1 MSPDPQ
7 DSTPRAGALYFG
19 TGTSTALFV
28 GCFTRSHCDRK
39 VQSAPVSESRNRAA
53 VATEVSLIL
62 AATFW
67 GLNFAVT
74 KYAAVAI
81 SPLVLVALRFTV
93 GGLLLLLV
101 LRVMEPKSRLTRGD
115 LLPMAALGCF
125 GVAAAQM
132 GFTFGVSLSS
142 AGSTG
147 LIFATAPVWGLLLG
161 AVLGLE
167 RPSWKGV
174 LGVGLSIVGV
184 ALVVLDGLMSGG
196 ASVTGDV
203 LILVA
208 AVCVGAYA
216 VFSMPLLERHTPLAV
231 ATYPVMFGIPFLL
244 LLSSPQLLKLDL
256 GSVGTGPWVAVG
268 YSAVFAT
275 AFTFAAWQR
284 GISRIGANR
293 VLVYQYLI
301 TIVGV
306 TSGIVFFGETL
317 GINKIVGGVVILI
330 GVYLARRQ

>member
-1 MSPDPQ
+1 
-7 DSTPRAGALYFG
+7 
-19 TGTSTALFV
+19 
-28 GCFTRSHCDRK
+28 
-39 VQSAPVSESRNRAA
+39 VSETKNRSA
-53 VATEVSLIL
+53 VATEISLVF
-62 AATFW
+62 AAIFW
-67 GLNFAVT
+67 GLNFAAT
-74 KYAAVAI
+74 KYATATI
-81 SPLVLVALRFTV
+81 PPLAFVALRFAA

-101 LRVMEPKSRLTRGD
+101 LRFLEPKSRLRKSD

-125 GVAAAQM
+125 GVATAQT

-174 LGVGLSIVGV
+174 LGVGLSIMGV
-184 ALVVLDGLMSGG
+184 ALVVLDGLTSGN
-196 ASVTGDV
+196 ASLVGDLLV
-203 LILVA
+203 LVA

-216 VFSMPLLERHTPLAV
+216 VLSMPLLERHTPLAV
-231 ATYPVMFGIPFLL
+231 ATYPVLFGIPFLV
-244 LLSSPQLLKLDL
+244 LLSSPQLLNLDW

-275 AFTFAAWQR
+275 AFTFSAWQR

-301 TIVGV
+301 TVVGV
-306 TSGIVFFGETL
+306 TSGIVFFGEAL
-317 GINKIVGGVVILI
+317 GINKIIGGLVILV